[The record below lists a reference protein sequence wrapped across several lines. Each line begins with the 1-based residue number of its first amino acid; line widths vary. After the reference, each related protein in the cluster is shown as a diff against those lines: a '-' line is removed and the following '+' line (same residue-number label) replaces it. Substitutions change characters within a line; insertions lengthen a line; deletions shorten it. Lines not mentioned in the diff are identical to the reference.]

1 MLSFPSVTGHV
12 QVQKEVLQFASTG
25 YFKIQKVG
33 LLNILGAQQT
43 MAKIIFVTNK
53 FGHSLR

>member
-1 MLSFPSVTGHV
+1 MTGHV
-12 QVQKEVLQFASTG
+12 QVQKEVLQYASTG